1 MAIALPKGTHDVY
14 LDEAR
19 GYDYIEQVMKAVA
32 NCYGYTEMRTP
43 IFEHTELFQRS
54 SGESSDVVRKEMYT
68 FLDKGDRSITLRPE
82 LTAGIMRS
90 IVTNKLY
97 ATIQDLPIKTWYLG
111 PAFRY
116 ERPQAGRFRQFN
128 QFGIES
134 VGVSNYLHD
143 FEVIMLGYN
152 TLLMLGLKN
161 VTIKINS
168 LGDQASRDAYR
179 EALRNYFSDKIENM
193 CEDCK
198 QRFEINPLRILD
210 CKVPEDHEIAKNAP
224 KMSDYLT
231 PEAREYFDKILK
243 LLDSYGMKYEVDD
256 SLVRGLDYYSHVVF
270 EFHYTAST
278 GKDIGAI
285 GAGGHYGNLLKEVGG
300 PDMAGVGLAFG
311 IERVYSVLKDDDL
324 LEGIEEQH
332 DVSVMCLDDK
342 ALLLCYDLAS
352 ALRAS
357 GYRVD
362 MMLEAKGFKQQF
374 KRAERKNSSLA
385 AIIGSDELEKEVVIL
400 RDLKNQT
407 QIEVPVTH
415 TMEQIHAFFEGQE
428 TEHEHGCCCG
438 HDHDEEH
445 ECCCGH
451 DHDQEHE
458 CCGGHDEEHECCC
471 GGHHDDEHECCC
483 GGHHDDEHHEY
494 CCEHKEK

>member
-1 MAIALPKGTHDVY
+1 M
-14 LDEAR
+14 
-19 GYDYIEQVMKAVA
+19 
-32 NCYGYTEMRTP
+32 
-43 IFEHTELFQRS
+43 
-54 SGESSDVVRKEMYT
+54 
-68 FLDKGDRSITLRPE
+68 
-82 LTAGIMRS
+82 
-90 IVTNKLY
+90 
-97 ATIQDLPIKTWYLG
+97 
-111 PAFRY
+111 FRY
-116 ERPQAGRFRQFN
+116 ERPQQGRYRQFN

-179 EALRNYFSDKIENM
+179 EALRTYFSDKIENM

-438 HDHDEEH
+438 HDHDEEN
-445 ECCCGH
+445 ECCCGGH
-451 DHDQEHE
+451 DNNHE
-458 CCGGHDEEHECCC
+458 CCCGGHDEEHECCC
-471 GGHHDDEHECCC
+471 GGHHDDEHHEC
-483 GGHHDDEHHEY
+483 